1 MNHLKPI
8 GERVANEV
16 LMHFR
21 AMKKTAGDVSL
32 SDSLDMDGEGM
43 GVSLMDML
51 CCEDEALERV
61 GDAQMFRQLRHAV
74 DALLD
79 SRQRQVIV
87 LRYGLE
93 GQEPLTQR
101 ETAKR
106 LGISRSYI
114 SRIEKKALEILQQN
128 FDSCM

>member
-1 MNHLKPI
+1 
-8 GERVANEV
+8 
-16 LMHFR
+16 MHFR
-21 AMKKTAGDVSL
+21 AAKKTAGDVSL
-32 SDSLDMDGEGM
+32 SDSLDMDGEGA

-61 GDAQMFRQLRHAV
+61 GDRQLLAQVRAAV
-74 DALLD
+74 DTLLD
-79 SRQRQVIV
+79 ERQRQVIC

-93 GQEPLTQR
+93 GELPLTQR

-114 SRIEKKALEILQQN
+114 SRIEKKALEILQQY
-128 FDSCM
+128 FDGCI

>member
-1 MNHLKPI
+1 MLVK
-8 GERVANEV
+8 RVGGRVVNEV

-32 SDSLDMDGEGM
+32 SDSLDVDGEGM

-61 GDAQMFRQLRHAV
+61 GYVQLLQQLRESV
-74 DALLD
+74 DTVLD
-79 SRQRQVIV
+79 ARQAEVIR
-87 LRYGLE
+87 LRYGLTG
-93 GQEPLTQR
+93 GQPLTQR

-114 SRIEKKALEILQQN
+114 SRIEKKALEILQQH
-128 FDSCM
+128 FDECI